1 MWIGALSAV
10 LLVVVSTCWCAHRGA
25 HAQFSSLGLPFGPE
39 PHCDTLSLQTR
50 VADLQSA
57 CCYDCNISS
66 NCSLGCATV
75 LLPLMDDCRYLLDH
89 LYDNSD

>member
-1 MWIGALSAV
+1 MWVGTLSAA

-25 HAQFSSLGLPFGPE
+25 NAQFGSLGLPFGPE

-57 CCYDCNISS
+57 
-66 NCSLGCATV
+66 
-75 LLPLMDDCRYLLDH
+75 
-89 LYDNSD
+89 